1 MPLTQLSTLVLPAPF
16 GPINANSSLAPTA
29 SETPSSTVRPPKRS
43 VRRSISSSAIP
54 SPAAAIL
61 LHVTVAPA
69 LAAAAAEV
77 EFLDVGMAAQALDR
91 AIEHDPAVLHDV
103 AVVGDFERHRRALLD
118 DQDGDTELAPD
129 FGEPTQ
135 QALHHDR
142 HQAEREFVDQQQFRP
157 ADNGARERQHLSLT
171 AGKKPAYPALEVAE
185 PGKELVDQSL
195 APPPFGERRAARDRY
210 HEILG
215 YREIGKDLVALG
227 HQHDA

>member
-61 LHVTVAPA
+61 LHVAVAPA

-77 EFLDVGMAAQALDR
+77 EFLDVGMAAQALGR

-118 DQDGDTELAPD
+118 DQDGDAELAPD
-129 FGEPTQ
+129 FGEPAEQ
-135 QALHHDR
+135 VLHHDR
-142 HQAEREFVDQQQFRP
+142 RQAERELVDQQQFGP
-157 ADNGARERQHLSLT
+157 AHNGAAERQHLPFA
-171 AGKKPAYPALEVAE
+171 AGEQAADAVLEAAELRKK
-185 PGKELVDQSL
+185 LVDQRL
-195 APPPFGERRAARDRY
+195 APSAFGMGDAARDRRDQVF
-210 HEILG
+210 G
-215 YREIGKDLVALG
+215 YR
-227 HQHDA
+227 